1 MVEAVGFGLTVTV
14 MVLEVTD
21 PHELVLVTDRLMAV
35 GWVMFIEAVD
45 VFPLLSVTVTRAV
58 PAGKALAVA
67 VVSPLF
73 QAYE

>member
-1 MVEAVGFGLTVTV
+1 MALTVTEP
-14 MVLEVTD
+14 LAELKQEG
-21 PHELVLVTDRLMAV
+21 ELVLVTDRLMAV